1 MMSWSVRR
9 ALLGAVAAA
18 SVSVAVRAQ
27 GPARPATLVAASSAG
42 PSAGPGAGPGALPA
56 SELSVR
62 TARHGSTWW
71 RSVAA
76 PARWPGTPDASPLS
90 RAMRWRAG
98 APGVEWGELPLAG
111 SGEAWRTRLVVVRL
125 DLGRV
130 ALRLDTAFT
139 GSLHP
144 DWSLARAPSSAVMA
158 VNAGQFVSSLPWGWV
173 VLAGREY
180 LAPGVGPTSSA
191 FLVDSTGRVHWV
203 HGTAVHPSAKAVR
216 PVWAFQSYPTLLEDG
231 AVAGAL
237 QAAGRGVDV
246 GHRDARLAL
255 GTLRDGRV
263 VVAMTRFD
271 GLGETLGFVPFG
283 LTAPE
288 MAAVMGALGVADAV
302 MLDGGISAQLL
313 VRRADG
319 EARRW
324 PGVRRVPMALI
335 ATERPAVEEGRR

>member
-1 MMSWSVRR
+1 
-9 ALLGAVAAA
+9 
-18 SVSVAVRAQ
+18 
-27 GPARPATLVAASSAG
+27 
-42 PSAGPGAGPGALPA
+42 
-56 SELSVR
+56 
-62 TARHGSTWW
+62 
-71 RSVAA
+71 
-76 PARWPGTPDASPLS
+76 
-90 RAMRWRAG
+90 MRWRAG

-139 GSLHP
+139 GSLHA
-144 DWSLARAPSSAVMA
+144 DWSLARAPSNAVMA

-180 LAPGVGPTSSA
+180 LPPGVGPTSSA
-191 FLVDSTGRVHWV
+191 FLIDSTGRVHWV
-203 HGTAVHPSAKAVR
+203 HGTAVHPSAKVVR

-319 EARRW
+319 EARLW

-335 ATERPAVEEGRR
+335 ATQRPAAADGHR